1 MNLYYF
7 LLLRIL
13 TTYLFSTELMMG
25 TYQTFIVNK
34 ATDNPGVVKLFINY
48 RKTSLMNLKQ
58 LVNALL
64 PLLYNIYT

>member
-13 TTYLFSTELMMG
+13 TTYMFSTELMMG
-25 TYQTFIVNK
+25 TNQTFIVNK
-34 ATDNPGVVKLFINY
+34 ATDNQGVVKLFINH
-48 RKTSLMNLKQ
+48 KTSLMNLKQ
-58 LVNALL
+58 LVNDLL